1 MDMGLGGKVVI
12 VTGGAAGI
20 GAAIVAGLREEG
32 AVPVVLDRAEPPEG
46 AADWVRLDLTDD
58 AACEAAVA
66 RVLRDRGRIDGLV
79 NNAGRNDKLG
89 LDTPPATFRASLNG
103 NLVQVY
109 AMMHLCRAQLIA
121 NRGAVV
127 NIASKVAVTGQGGTS
142 AYAAAKGGVLGL
154 TREWAVDLAPS
165 GVRVNAVLPAEVLT
179 GMYADWVGGFDD
191 PEAKMAAIRSTIPLG
206 RRMTE
211 PEEIAATAV
220 FLLSARAGHTTGQWL
235 YVDGGY
241 RHLDRA
247 MTVAEG

>member
-1 MDMGLGGKVVI
+1 MDMGLAGKVVI

-20 GAAIVAGLREEG
+20 GAAIVTTLTEEG
-32 AVPVVLDRAEPPEG
+32 ALPVVLDRAPPPDG
-46 AADWVRLDLTDD
+46 ANHWVQLDLTDD
-58 AACEAAVA
+58 AACADAVA
-66 RVLRDRGRIDGLV
+66 HVLRDHGRIDALV

-89 LDTPPATFRASLNG
+89 LGTSPAEFRASLNG

-109 AMMHLCRAQLIA
+109 TMTHLCRDHLIA
-121 NRGAVV
+121 NKGAVV

-154 TREWAVDLAPS
+154 TREWAVEFAPR

-179 GMYADWVGGFDD
+179 GMYADWVSSFDD
-191 PEAKMAAIRSTIPLG
+191 PETKMASITSTIPLDQ
-206 RRMTE
+206 RMTE
-211 PEEIAATAV
+211 PEEIAATVV
-220 FLLSARAGHTTGQWL
+220 FLLSDRASHTTGQWL

-247 MTVAEG
+247 MTLGEG